1 MAYAFFFTL
10 FLERTDLSTILQIKN
25 LNNPSKCEYPSHV
38 VRTYEDVARILGTA
52 TIETHYSEL
61 GFTPSFRKA
70 ETALLKDAAT
80 DGRLS
85 QNGWIGSEK
94 FDSRSLQGRSPRR
107 GYGLRLVADVP
118 GSNPGFRLRRPA
130 ISDYTIRPCLMR
142 SSSSKVTID

>member
-38 VRTYEDVARILGTA
+38 VRTYEDVARILGDTVA

-70 ETALLKDAAT
+70 WETARSKMQTT
-80 DGRLS
+80 DGTAQPEWLDRFRKVRTPNHHKVGVHAS
-85 QNGWIGSEK
+85 RGT
-94 FDSRSLQGRSPRR
+94 DS
-107 GYGLRLVADVP
+107 RLVADVP
-118 GSNPGFRLRRPA
+118 GFEPGFSA
-130 ISDYTIRPCLMR
+130 
-142 SSSSKVTID
+142 

>member
-38 VRTYEDVARILGTA
+38 VRTYEDVARILGDTVA

-70 ETALLKDAAT
+70 WETAHARSKMQTT
-80 DGRLS
+80 DGTAQPEWLDRFRKVRTPNHHKVAVHAS
-85 QNGWIGSEK
+85 RGT
-94 FDSRSLQGRSPRR
+94 DS
-107 GYGLRLVADVP
+107 RLVADVP
-118 GSNPGFRLRRPA
+118 GFEPGFSA
-130 ISDYTIRPCLMR
+130 
-142 SSSSKVTID
+142 

>member
-38 VRTYEDVARILGTA
+38 VRTYEDVARILGDTVA

-70 ETALLKDAAT
+70 WETFHARSKMQTT
-80 DGRLS
+80 DGTAQPEWLDRFRKVRTPDHHKVGV
-85 QNGWIGSEK
+85 QRFAGT
-94 FDSRSLQGRSPRR
+94 DS
-107 GYGLRLVADVP
+107 RLVADVP
-118 GSNPGFRLRRPA
+118 GFEPGFSA
-130 ISDYTIRPCLMR
+130 
-142 SSSSKVTID
+142 